1 MKQRQTADPA
11 VPEMSHSAQVARR
24 FVILIITLAVLLLW
38 GLVLNVNAGSVK
50 IPAGDVFTM
59 VFKAA
64 GYRIANLFT
73 GGNYAAALEEVINTD
88 SNSKIIFSIRI
99 PRMLLAAILGGALA
113 VAGFLIQTF
122 FRNPIAGPFV
132 LGISSGAKMFL
143 AVVTIAMHGLL
154 GQMPLSVTVPRNSA
168 PG

>member
-24 FVILIITLAVLLLW
+24 FVILFIALAVLLLW

-88 SNSKIIFSIRI
+88 RNSKIISASASRACCW
-99 PRMLLAAILGGALA
+99 PPSWAAPSRWPA
-113 VAGFLIQTF
+113 
-122 FRNPIAGPFV
+122 
-132 LGISSGAKMFL
+132 S
-143 AVVTIAMHGLL
+143 
-154 GQMPLSVTVPRNSA
+154 
-168 PG
+168 